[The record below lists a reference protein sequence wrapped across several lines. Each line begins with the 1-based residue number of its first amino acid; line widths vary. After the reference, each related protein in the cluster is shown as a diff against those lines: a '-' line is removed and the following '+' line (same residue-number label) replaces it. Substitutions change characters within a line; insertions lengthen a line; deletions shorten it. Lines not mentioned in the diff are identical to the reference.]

1 VTSSGKGVQGLAYL
15 LFEVSDLGA
24 WDRFLTRVIG
34 AERSPSV
41 DSPLSWYRIDDLAAR
56 ILLQK
61 GPADDVIALGFEVDD
76 EDALGVTAE
85 RVRQAGH
92 RVDAASDGEAMA
104 RGVRKMVRTYEPG
117 GVAIE
122 LVCEPA
128 RASERFHHEVV
139 KSGFV
144 TGDQGVGHIAL
155 RASDIAQTRA
165 FFETILGFE
174 LSDRIECT
182 LPGDFKVDITF
193 LHVNPRHHTV
203 ALGSGLPK
211 HLHHFMLQ
219 MASLDDVGA
228 ARDRAFGHDIEVPQ
242 DLGRHPNDK
251 MITFYCVTPSGFQ
264 CEIGA
269 GGRTVDQASWQPTTY
284 DRISDWGHRSPYR
297 KPPQQQSPTGEQL

>member
-1 VTSSGKGVQGLAYL
+1 MSSGKGVKGLAYL

-41 DSPLSWYRIDDLAAR
+41 DSPLRGYRIDDLAAR
-56 ILLQK
+56 ILLQE
-61 GPADDVIALGFEVDD
+61 GPADDVIALGFELED
-76 EDALGVTAE
+76 EGSLSLAAE

-92 RVDAASDGEAMA
+92 PVEVMSEQEARS

-117 GVAIE
+117 GVAVD

-128 RASERFHHEVV
+128 RASERFQNDFV

-144 TGDQGVGHIAL
+144 TGEQGVGHIAL

-165 FFETILGFE
+165 FFESMLGFG

-203 ALGSGLPK
+203 ALGSGLAK

-228 ARDRAFGHDIEVPQ
+228 ARDRAFSQGIEIHQ

-269 GGRTVDQASWQPTTY
+269 GGRTVDQASWRPTTY

>member
-1 VTSSGKGVQGLAYL
+1 MTSNGEGVKGLAYL
-15 LFEVSDLGA
+15 LFEVSDLEA
-24 WDRFLTRVIG
+24 WDRFMTRVIG

-41 DSPLSWYRIDDLAAR
+41 DPALAWYRIDEQAAR
-56 ILLQK
+56 ILLRE
-61 GPADDVIALGFEVDD
+61 GPSDDVVALGFELED
-76 EDALGVTAE
+76 ESAFRAVAE
-85 RVRQAGH
+85 RLEQAGH
-92 RVDAASDGEAMA
+92 RVERSPEPEARA
-104 RGVRKMVRTYEPG
+104 RGVSQMLRTYEPG
-117 GVAIE
+117 GVAVE

-128 RASERFHHEVV
+128 RAMERFAGSFV

-144 TGDQGVGHIAL
+144 TGEQGVGHIAL
-155 RASDIAQTRA
+155 RASDIGQTRR
-165 FFETILGFE
+165 FFETMLGFG

-228 ARDRAFGHDIEVPQ
+228 ARDRAFSENVEVSQ

-251 MITFYCVTPSGFQ
+251 MITFYCVSPSGFQ

-269 GGRTVDQASWQPTTY
+269 GGRTVDQATWQPTTY
-284 DRISDWGHRSPYR
+284 DRVSDWGHRSPYR
-297 KPPQQQSPTGEQL
+297 KPPQQQRTTGEQL